1 MSTLKSIHLIG
12 LAAAAATA
20 LVALSAC
27 DSKPQLVAGPTQ
39 PTASQTA
46 APADQPP
53 ANDTADQSVGR
64 PATSP
69 EAPVVGRRRRQA
81 RRWLG
86 RWLGR
91 RVRVGWRTVLAEP
104 RGLCLVQPQ
113 QPHRHVRLGA
123 YTVSD
128 GTKVVVKVYGQ
139 SGDNTGKQ
147 ALALAQRYS
156 RHCYLGRNNHRTED
170 REQYIF
176 DYWQNPSGKNTTIPD
191 LEDLCSNYNR
201 NNLTVEDMGD
211 GYGWR
216 VKDHD
221 HVLHLFDNESTPA
234 TASSCSRSTA
244 RSAPSATTT
253 VRLRQLHAVTGRRT
267 LEGGAALQRPTVR
280 LSA

>member
-1 MSTLKSIHLIG
+1 MSTLKRIHVIG

-20 LVALSAC
+20 LVALSGC
-27 DSKPQLVAGPTQ
+27 DSKPETVAGPTQ
-39 PTASQTA
+39 STASPTA

-53 ANDTADQSVGR
+53 ANDTADQSVGSTGGQTGGGAGTGGGSGSGSGSSSGGGSGSGGGQSW
-64 PATSP
+64 PSP
-69 EAPVVGRRRRQA
+69 EDCVSYNPNN
-81 RRWLG
+81 L
-86 RWLGR
+86 
-91 RVRVGWRTVLAEP
+91 TVNFAS
-104 RGLCLVQPQ
+104 
-113 QPHRHVRLGA
+113 GA

-128 GTKVVVKVYGQ
+128 GAKVVVKVYGQ

-176 DYWQNPSGKNTTIPD
+176 DYWRDPSGKNTTITD

-221 HVLHLFDNESTPA
+221 HVLHLFDNESDA
-234 TASSCSRSTA
+234 RNGKLVLAKYNKICSIGDNDGYDSINFM
-244 RSAPSATTT
+244 
-253 VRLRQLHAVTGRRT
+253 L
-267 LEGGAALQRPTVR
+267 
-280 LSA
+280 

>member
-1 MSTLKSIHLIG
+1 MSTLKSIHVIG

-39 PTASQTA
+39 PTVSPTA

-53 ANDTADQSVGR
+53 ANDTADQSVGETGNQSGGSGGGTGGGSGSGSGGGSGGGSGSGGG
-64 PATSP
+64 PSWPSP
-69 EAPVVGRRRRQA
+69 EDCVSYNPNN
-81 RRWLG
+81 L
-86 RWLGR
+86 
-91 RVRVGWRTVLAEP
+91 TVTFAS
-104 RGLCLVQPQ
+104 
-113 QPHRHVRLGA
+113 GA

-128 GTKVVVKVYGQ
+128 GSKVVVKVYGQ

-221 HVLHLFDNESTPA
+221 HVLHLFDNESDA
-234 TASSCSRSTA
+234 RNGKLVLAKYGQICSIGDNDGYDS
-244 RSAPSATTT
+244 
-253 VRLRQLHAVTGRRT
+253 VNFML
-267 LEGGAALQRPTVR
+267 
-280 LSA
+280 